1 MRCKKY
7 NYNFSGFF
15 SDCLV
20 FDSETR
26 TLFVLIDDG
35 EIEDGDFVYK
45 SSGMTNKREKIMQGA
60 TKKRKGI

>member
-35 EIEDGDFVYK
+35 EIEDGDFVY
-45 SSGMTNKREKIMQGA
+45 NIFEDRFEYLED
-60 TKKRKGI
+60 